1 MCKLSMLFH
10 PENLEVS
17 IMALFLRKTEILQKP
32 ASNLT
37 FILGGVGY
45 CYEMNPS
52 LSKTEGKLLKK

>member
-1 MCKLSMLFH
+1 
-10 PENLEVS
+10 
-17 IMALFLRKTEILQKP
+17 MALFLRKTEILQKP

>member
-1 MCKLSMLFH
+1 
-10 PENLEVS
+10 
-17 IMALFLRKTEILQKP
+17 MALFLRKTEILQKP

-37 FILGGVGY
+37 FILGGVDY